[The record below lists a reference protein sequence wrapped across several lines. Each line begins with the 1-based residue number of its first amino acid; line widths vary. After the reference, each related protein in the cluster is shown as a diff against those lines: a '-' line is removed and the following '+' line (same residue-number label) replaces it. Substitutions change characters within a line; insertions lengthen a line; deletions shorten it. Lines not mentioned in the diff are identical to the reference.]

1 MEEQIEREKPIED
14 GDYKRP
20 SSLTL
25 LCILTFIGSGM
36 ALFSNLV
43 FSLFFNLKETAFTQ
57 LSNNEM
63 FAQSLEMLKDIPREY
78 FIVNFIL
85 SIASFFGAFKMW
97 KLKKIGFHFYTA
109 SQLLILISSMYY
121 IGINVSSSATFL
133 TIAFI
138 LLYAMNLRFLR
149 K

>member
-121 IGINVSSSATFL
+121 IGINVFIKRNFSNYCIY
-133 TIAFI
+133 IA
-138 LLYAMNLRFLR
+138 LCNEP
-149 K
+149 